1 MSPSTKSN
9 RREGFGWKVL
19 RLREGPEPHRNRR
32 WLRRQMRISSSINTG
47 ATEVYKVSQPLM
59 TLWPTCARPGPGEPP
74 GKTCRLFS
82 SYAPMATSTTQ
93 MTVKTKLIAIPI
105 VSHSLH
111 GIGQRTM
118 YSLLSAFD
126 SPERESKETDRERR
140 KELDSHRDG
149 YCSEETR
156 GRKSTEWA

>member
-1 MSPSTKSN
+1 
-9 RREGFGWKVL
+9 
-19 RLREGPEPHRNRR
+19 
-32 WLRRQMRISSSINTG
+32 
-47 ATEVYKVSQPLM
+47 M

-149 YCSEETR
+149 YCSEETL